1 MIILLPLDQFGF
13 KESSDFIFYLYRE
26 ISHNILLWN
35 PKKVVLW
42 IKKVV
47 FFLQETFV

>member
-26 ISHNILLWN
+26 KSQN
-35 PKKVVLW
+35 
-42 IKKVV
+42 
-47 FFLQETFV
+47 